1 MTASKTFPNPAKWIG
16 GAAVVGTAIALS
28 PLKVPAI
35 AYKLT
40 AAIAAWESGWW
51 VRRRLKRTAV
61 YNQAKAYALQIN
73 RPLVVIG
80 APDSGPTSGYG
91 CGDLTLD
98 IAPTQC
104 TNSMVVDVTK
114 PIPLPDDCCVV
125 FCSCVLEYVDDH
137 IAAIQEIQRISGGHA
152 FFGGVEPWTLTAIAY
167 PSAKRTLPSAY
178 R

>member
-1 MTASKTFPNPAKWIG
+1 MI
-16 GAAVVGTAIALS
+16 
-28 PLKVPAI
+28 PAI
-35 AYKLT
+35 IAKTGL
-40 AAIAAWESGWW
+40 ALAAWESAWW
-51 VRRRLKRTAV
+51 VRRRLRRTAV
-61 YNQAKAYALQIN
+61 YNQAKMHAASIN

-80 APDSGPTSGYG
+80 APDSGITSGYG

-104 TNSMVVDVTK
+104 PNAMTVDVTK

-137 IAAIQEIQRISGGHA
+137 VAAINEIQRISGGHA
-152 FFGGVEPWTLTAIAY
+152 FFVGVEPWSFLTAHFY
-167 PSAKRTLPSAY
+167 PGAKRTLPPHL